1 MIVEGFKQIG
11 EWLSGRMAKKA
22 EDLTSEQ
29 LDEMSKSDL
38 IKAVLELQSKL
49 KTSRQETQKKSG
61 TIWKLFMNFPST

>member
-61 TIWKLFMNFPST
+61 TIWKLFMNFPSA